1 MLCGAMIL
9 SLAACGDKDG
19 KESGSKDAAEVQ
31 KAFEQYL
38 DDYFEDVVTSHTLT
52 AYNTTIKKMGRILE
66 LKNRK

>member
-1 MLCGAMIL
+1 MIL

-38 DDYFEDVVTSHTLT
+38 DDYFEDVVTSDTLT
-52 AYNTTIKKMGRILE
+52 YNTTIKKWGGFW
-66 LKNRK
+66 N